1 MRAQSTCKSQFIS
14 SADDGAAVQALRDA
28 GLYLPTF
35 NSSLQPLLA
44 APTAIS
50 SIEGKFDDED
60 ETLNE
65 QRDETL
71 SAPTAAAQP
80 SAESD
85 EAPPPPHLPSVRHST
100 HAQKGDD
107 LRALLEETNS
117 RAAAL
122 HTRRPAVPA
131 PAPPFHQDAPRS
143 KETALPPVSLKPGAK
158 KLATA
163 KPAASRRKT
172 SDDESDDESADD
184 YDSSDSEDEP
194 AYEALAILDKRTY
207 RRRIQ
212 YLVQWANGPKG
223 ESYQPS
229 WEPKENVGLPLIDAY
244 EAKPIASPP
253 KAKPNAEK
261 RKHSEV
267 DVELAKNPAA
277 NLAATR
283 GKRQC
288 AALAAPA
295 AGPNTAPP
303 AAPPAA
309 PPTAAPPPA
318 APPARVAMTLNRQG
332 VDPCV
337 RYGTIT
343 GLLENTVY
351 DELQVKAS
359 MVDDYGNGVFVKND
373 EEVYVIGEA
382 RCESSSKT
390 FYRVSTWDGCVGF
403 ILSQFVELHA

>member
-1 MRAQSTCKSQFIS
+1 M
-14 SADDGAAVQALRDA
+14 
-28 GLYLPTF
+28 
-35 NSSLQPLLA
+35 
-44 APTAIS
+44 
-50 SIEGKFDDED
+50 
-60 ETLNE
+60 
-65 QRDETL
+65 
-71 SAPTAAAQP
+71 
-80 SAESD
+80 
-85 EAPPPPHLPSVRHST
+85 RHST

-107 LRALLEETNS
+107 LRALLEDTNS

-122 HTRRPAVPA
+122 HTRRPAAPA
-131 PAPPFHQDAPRS
+131 PAPLFHQDEPRS
-143 KETALPPVSLKPGAK
+143 KETAPPPVSLKPGAK

-172 SDDESDDESADD
+172 SDDESDDESDGD

-194 AYEALAILDKRTY
+194 AYEALAILNQRTY

-244 EAKPIASPP
+244 EAKPIAPPP

-261 RKHSEV
+261 RKHASV

-277 NLAATR
+277 VNLAATR
-283 GKRQC
+283 EKRQC

-295 AGPNTAPP
+295 AGPDTAPP

-332 VDPCV
+332 VDLCV

-343 GLLENTVY
+343 AWAT
-351 DELQVKAS
+351 
-359 MVDDYGNGVFVKND
+359 
-373 EEVYVIGEA
+373 GEH
-382 RCESSSKT
+382 
-390 FYRVSTWDGCVGF
+390 RVR
-403 ILSQFVELHA
+403 